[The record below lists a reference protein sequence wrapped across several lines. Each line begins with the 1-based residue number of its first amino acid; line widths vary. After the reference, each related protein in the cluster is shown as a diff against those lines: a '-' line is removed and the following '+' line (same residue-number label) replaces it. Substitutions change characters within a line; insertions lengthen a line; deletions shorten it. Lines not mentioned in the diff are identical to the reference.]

1 MKKKGRT
8 GVGSI
13 AKYCL
18 NCIKTAMY
26 AYGFKKVFY
35 RGAKKL
41 LHDRGRYR
49 MSIKLEL
56 YRVFKEVA
64 EEGSV
69 SAAAKNLYI
78 SQSAVSQ
85 TIKQL
90 EEQLDVRLFTRG
102 TRGVTLTSE
111 GTILY
116 DYVRS
121 AISLIEHGED
131 KIAQTKNLLLGEL
144 VIGASDTL
152 TSCFLL
158 PFLERFHADYPSIKL
173 RVLNGTTP
181 EVIALLKAGKVDVA
195 LANLPFDDNA
205 LKIRR
210 CFDIQDIFVAAA
222 GDQVYSGQ
230 KVYTPAELA
239 RLPIIML
246 EKKSNSRQ
254 YIDSYFL
261 QNGVSLTPEIELGSH
276 DLLLQ
281 LTRIGLGVSCVIR
294 EFAKGPLDRGEIVEL
309 AIEPPIAPRSVGAV
323 TLSGVTPSAACRRF
337 LDIIGC

>member
-1 MKKKGRT
+1 
-8 GVGSI
+8 
-13 AKYCL
+13 
-18 NCIKTAMY
+18 
-26 AYGFKKVFY
+26 
-35 RGAKKL
+35 
-41 LHDRGRYR
+41 

-111 GTILY
+111 GAILY

-121 AISLIEHGED
+121 AISLIEHGEE
-131 KIAQTKNLLLGEL
+131 KIAQTKSLLLGEL
-144 VIGASDTL
+144 VIGASDTI

-158 PFLERFHADYPSIKL
+158 PYLDQFHSSYPSIKL
-173 RVLNGTTP
+173 RVLNGTSP
-181 EVIALLKAGKVDVA
+181 EVIALLKSGKVDLA
-195 LANLPFDDNA
+195 FANLPLEDSA
-205 LKIRR
+205 LSIRR
-210 CFDIQDIFVAAA
+210 CFDIQDVFVAAD
-222 GDQVYSGQ
+222 GYRGCPPD
-230 KVYTPAELA
+230 KVFTPGELA
-239 RLPIIML
+239 KLPIILL

-254 YIDSYFL
+254 YIDSYFI
-261 QNGVSLTPEIELGSH
+261 QNGVPVTPEIELGSH
-276 DLLLQ
+276 ALLLQ

-294 EFAKGPLDRGEIVEL
+294 EFAAEPLRRGEIREL
-309 AIEPPIAPRSVGAV
+309 KVDPPIAPRSVGAV
-323 TLSGVTPSAACRRF
+323 SLQGVSASAACRRF
-337 LDIIGC
+337 LEIIGC